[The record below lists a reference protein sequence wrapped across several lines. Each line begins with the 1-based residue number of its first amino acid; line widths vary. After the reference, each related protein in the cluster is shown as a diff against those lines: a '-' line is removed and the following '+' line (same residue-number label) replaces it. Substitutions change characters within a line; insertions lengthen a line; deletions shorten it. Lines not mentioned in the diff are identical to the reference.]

1 MVIFINLYSEHGKT
15 KETVK
20 CQLKNTGDEIMDI
33 MSFVRIMFNNKINER
48 RSIDVSKT
56 TKENKNGDGNGT
68 NKNGDDT
75 KENKTKEYLNK

>member
-1 MVIFINLYSEHGKT
+1 
-15 KETVK
+15 
-20 CQLKNTGDEIMDI
+20 MDI

-75 KENKTKEYLNK
+75 KETKEYLNK